1 MRAQRKRAQGKV
13 GRTRARTGGGF
24 TLRGQAGNL
33 FKINLI
39 TGLFWTHFISSVLV
53 PFYRDWGG
61 LTLGQILLVNAW
73 FMVWNFLLE
82 VPTGTVADVW
92 GRKASIV
99 LSGAVGVV
107 AVLVY
112 VSAPSLPRFLLA
124 EILFAASFTLL
135 SGANEALL
143 YDSLQELGREAEA
156 PQRFGWLSSSQLTG
170 IVVGA
175 LFGSVIAEEFGLR
188 APLLFQAIPIG
199 LSALLA
205 LSLYEPREGRPAER
219 PGYREV
225 MVVGVRYFFRHRVL
239 RILAL
244 DMVIFAGL
252 SWAIIWLYQ
261 AALERAGV
269 PLVWFGVVH
278 VGLSIGQIV
287 FLARFERIRQALG
300 SWKALLSLGPLAM
313 VVGYAALTWREA
325 PAWLVIG
332 AVLLTCSLGLSRP
345 PLFAAHFNR
354 HVDSARRA
362 TVLSTINMV
371 RTLVIAI
378 SNLVAGSLADI
389 GLSWAMGG
397 LSVAA
402 LLALVLSPLREEHLG
417 EGVGGQGSG
426 TRD

>member
-1 MRAQRKRAQGKV
+1 MARKSLSKRPKPSPA
-13 GRTRARTGGGF
+13 GRRFSGA
-24 TLRGQAGNL
+24 AGNL
-33 FKINLI
+33 FKVNLI
-39 TGLFWTHFISSVLV
+39 TALFWTHFISSVLV

-73 FMVWNFLLE
+73 FMIWNFLLE

-124 EILFAASFTLL
+124 EILFATSFTLL

-143 YDSLQELGREAEA
+143 YDSLKELGREEEA
-156 PQRFGWLSSSQLTG
+156 AQRFAWLSSSQLSG

-175 LFGSVIAEEFGLR
+175 LFGSVIANEFGLR

-199 LSALLA
+199 LSAVLA
-205 LSLYEPREGRPAER
+205 LSLYEPREGRPTER

-225 MVVGVRYFFRHRVL
+225 LTVGMRYFFTHPGL

-244 DMVIFAGL
+244 DMVVFGGIA
-252 SWAIIWLYQ
+252 WALIWLYQ

-269 PLVWFGVVH
+269 PLLWFGVIH
-278 VGLSIGQIV
+278 VGLSLGQIV
-287 FLARFERIRQALG
+287 FLAQLERFRSALG
-300 SWKALLSLGPLAM
+300 SWKALLTVGPLAM
-313 VVGYAALTWREA
+313 VLGYAALAWRDA

-332 AVLLTCSLGLSRP
+332 AVVLTASLGLSRP
-345 PLFAAHFNR
+345 PLFSAHFNR
-354 HVDSARRA
+354 RIDSARRA

-371 RTLVIAI
+371 RTLV
-378 SNLVAGSLADI
+378 VAFTNVVVGLLADVD
-389 GLSWAMGG
+389 LSWAMAG
-397 LSVAA
+397 LSAMA
-402 LLALVLSPLREEHLG
+402 LLALLFSPLRERHLADPVG
-417 EGVGGQGSG
+417 EEVETVGS
-426 TRD
+426 